1 MPMRALT
8 VVILT
13 VLLMAGLPAKAD
25 ISLEALEAGS
35 GVRWPQALRDQVVPS
50 LGALNEQEPH
60 RAVAVSVNP
69 SLDTFAVG
77 SAWKAPTAVMASQ
90 GALQSCEQ
98 DRAGKGLEAPC
109 EILISDDAIIP
120 LGRAYREAV
129 DLTQGSQVWRVTS
142 PKGTLYLVGSIH
154 AMKPSLFP
162 LPPVY
167 EQAYQAAEQLAGE
180 VNPLLMTDPARM
192 SALQSLPRPSEKIL
206 RKEMPKDLKK
216 TLEAFFEGLGAP
228 RKLAYSAPPLAM
240 AMELESLTLMSLG
253 YSPQAGFEAFFARRA
268 SQEGKPFVELEDPVA
283 VLGSLMSLPLPLQF
297 QALVQT
303 FEDQGRA
310 PDLLGKLLTL
320 WYAGDPEALFA
331 ASIEDLATLE
341 DAALLQDTL
350 FDRRNAAM
358 TKALLPLL
366 KNGKTT
372 FAMVGA
378 GHLGGP
384 KGMLAMLREAGY
396 APVQL
401 SLGGDPLA
409 P

>member
-1 MPMRALT
+1 MPMRSLT
-8 VVILT
+8 LVILT
-13 VLLMAGLPAKAD
+13 ALLAAGLPAKAE
-25 ISLEALEAGS
+25 ITLEALEAGS
-35 GVRWPQALRDQVVPS
+35 GVSWPQALRDRVAPS
-50 LGALNEQEPH
+50 LGALNEQDPH
-60 RAVAVSVNP
+60 RAIAVSVNP

-90 GALQSCEQ
+90 LALQNCEQ
-98 DRAGKGLEAPC
+98 DRASKGLEAPC
-109 EILISDDAIIP
+109 EILISDGAIIP
-120 LGRAYREAV
+120 LGLAHRDAV
-129 DLTQGSQVWRVTS
+129 DLTQGSQVWRVTGA
-142 PKGTLYLVGSIH
+142 KGTLYLVGSIH
-154 AMKPSLFP
+154 ALKPSLFP

-192 SALQSLPRPSEKIL
+192 SALQSLPRPSEKTL
-206 RKEMPKDLKK
+206 RKEMPEALKN
-216 TLEAFFEGLGAP
+216 TLGDFFEGLGAP
-228 RKLAYSAPPLAM
+228 PELAYSAPPLAI
-240 AMELESLTLMSLG
+240 AMELEGLTLMSLG

-297 QALVQT
+297 QALAQT
-303 FEDQGRA
+303 FEDQERA
-310 PDLLGKLLTL
+310 PELLGKLLSL
-320 WYAGDPEALFA
+320 WYAGDAEALFA
-331 ASIEDLATLE
+331 ASIEDMASLE

-350 FDRRNAAM
+350 FDRRNGVM

-366 KNGKTT
+366 ESGKTT

-396 APVQL
+396 TPVQL
-401 SLGGDPLA
+401 TLGGDPLV

>member
-1 MPMRALT
+1 MPMREFT

-25 ISLEALEAGS
+25 ITLEALEAGS

-50 LGALNEQEPH
+50 LEALNEQEPH

-69 SLDTFAVG
+69 SLDTFALG

-142 PKGTLYLVGSIH
+142 PEGTLYLVGSIH
-154 AMKPSLFP
+154 ALKPSLFP

-192 SALQSLPRPSEKIL
+192 SALQSLPRPSEKTL
-206 RKEMPKDLKK
+206 RREMPKALKK
-216 TLEAFFEGLGAP
+216 NLEAFFEGLGAP
-228 RKLAYSAPPLAM
+228 PELAYSAPPLAM

-268 SQEGKPFVELEDPVA
+268 SREGKPFVELEDPVA

-297 QALVQT
+297 QALAQT
-303 FEDQGRA
+303 FEDRGRA
-310 PDLLGKLLTL
+310 PELLGKLLTL
-320 WYAGDPEALFA
+320 WYAGDAEALFA
-331 ASIEDLATLE
+331 ASIEDMATLE

-366 KNGKTT
+366 QSGKTT

-384 KGMLAMLREAGY
+384 KGMLAELRREGY

-401 SLGGDPLA
+401 TLGGDPLA